1 MASGSRFFASASAK
15 ESEPGKFPFREF
27 NTPVPGIKL
36 DSHFPAISC
45 LKTGIQ
51 PVRLQTEQRNRKI
64 EKERAMRKWYVPLT
78 VLGIGSVSAFL
89 LSERGRNA
97 LSDLAERFR
106 GTPDRLLQ
114 WNETTLAEL
123 DRIQTALNEIAESL
137 QPQQPH
143 IQAGR

>member
-1 MASGSRFFASASAK
+1 
-15 ESEPGKFPFREF
+15 
-27 NTPVPGIKL
+27 
-36 DSHFPAISC
+36 
-45 LKTGIQ
+45 
-51 PVRLQTEQRNRKI
+51 
-64 EKERAMRKWYVPLT
+64 MRKWYVPLT
-78 VLGIGSVSAFL
+78 VLGIGSVGAFL
-89 LSERGRNA
+89 LSGRGRII

-106 GTPDRLLQ
+106 GAPDRLLE